1 MGWKSPLRLSLI
13 IQVKYIFYS
22 RNTLFSVWKVND
34 KTVGYRKQVG
44 LYELRTVNNAGHL
57 VPMDQGPAARQ
68 LVKDFVSG
76 GKSIEIQAQQK
87 IENMDVVSNWSV
99 KNQSKKWFVFDITF
113 YHFKLSINQI
123 FIKFK
128 L

>member
-1 MGWKSPLRLSLI
+1 MDKTILSFKHLAHSNGLKESTMI
-13 IQVKYIFYS
+13 KLNNSGIFFILF

-68 LVKDFVSG
+68 LVKDFVA
-76 GKSIEIQAQQK
+76 GKSVETQAQEKVQ
-87 IENMDVVSNWSV
+87 NMNVVSN
-99 KNQSKKWFVFDITF
+99 
-113 YHFKLSINQI
+113 
-123 FIKFK
+123 
-128 L
+128 

>member
-1 MGWKSPLRLSLI
+1 MDKTILSFKHLAPSNGLKESTMI
-13 IQVKYIFYS
+13 KLNNSGIFFILF

-68 LVKDFVSG
+68 LVKDFVA
-76 GKSIEIQAQQK
+76 GKSVETQAQEKVQ
-87 IENMDVVSNWSV
+87 NMNVVSN
-99 KNQSKKWFVFDITF
+99 
-113 YHFKLSINQI
+113 
-123 FIKFK
+123 
-128 L
+128 